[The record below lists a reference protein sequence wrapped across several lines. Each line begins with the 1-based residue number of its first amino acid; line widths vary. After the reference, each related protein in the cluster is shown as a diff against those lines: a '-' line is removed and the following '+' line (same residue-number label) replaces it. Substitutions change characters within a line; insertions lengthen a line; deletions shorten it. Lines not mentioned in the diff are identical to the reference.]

1 MNPQFRILVAQHY
14 GMCFGVHDALAATE
28 KVASRRP
35 ATILGELVHN
45 EVVGQRLN
53 ALGAREGKLEAA
65 GATTA
70 DVIVT
75 AHGAADRDRKRWK
88 DAGYRVTDTTCP
100 LVRRAHVAL
109 SRLVLEGYTPI
120 VIGKKGHVEV
130 EGLTGDFPGAHVV
143 LNDSE
148 VETLPFS
155 ERFGVV
161 AQTTQ
166 PIERVEDLL
175 EKIRRRHPTA
185 EVVFKDTVC
194 QPTKERQKALE
205 QLCDVAEIVLVV
217 GGHNSNNSLQL
228 VEKARRRGC
237 RAERVTRSTE
247 IREHW
252 LSGARVVGVTAGT
265 STLKE
270 SVEGVLRHLERLGGR
285 RMASFQGTRKPVESL
300 L

>member
-1 MNPQFRILVAQHY
+1 MKPQFRILVARHH
-14 GMCFGVHDALAATE
+14 GMCFGVRDALAATE

-45 EVVGQRLN
+45 EVVRQRLTT
-53 ALGAREGKLEAA
+53 LGAREGRLEAA
-65 GATTA
+65 GAPTP

-100 LVRRAHVAL
+100 LVRRAHGAL
-109 SRLVLEGYTPI
+109 CRLVLEGYTPI
-120 VIGKKGHVEV
+120 VIGKQGHVEV
-130 EGLTGDFPGAHVV
+130 SGLTGDFSGAHVV
-143 LNDSE
+143 LSDPE
-148 VETLPFS
+148 VAALPFS

-194 QPTKERQKALE
+194 QPTRERQKALD
-205 QLCDVAEIVLVV
+205 QLCEVAEFVLVV

-270 SVEGVLRHLERLGGR
+270 SVEGVLCHLERLGGR
-285 RMASFQGTRKPVESL
+285 RMASFQGTRKPAKSL

>member
-28 KVASRRP
+28 KAASRRP
-35 ATILGELVHN
+35 ATILGALVHN
-45 EVVGQRLN
+45 EGVRQRLN

-100 LVRRAHVAL
+100 LVRRAHGAL

-120 VIGKKGHVEV
+120 VIGKQGHVEV
-130 EGLTGDFPGAHVV
+130 SGLTGDFPGAHVV
-143 LNDSE
+143 LSDPE
-148 VETLPFS
+148 VEALPFS

-175 EKIRRRHPTA
+175 ERIRRRHPSA

-194 QPTKERQKALE
+194 QPTKDRQKALD
-205 QLCDVAEIVLVV
+205 QLCEVAEFVLVV

-247 IREHW
+247 IREDW
-252 LSGARVVGVTAGT
+252 LSGAKVVGVTAGT